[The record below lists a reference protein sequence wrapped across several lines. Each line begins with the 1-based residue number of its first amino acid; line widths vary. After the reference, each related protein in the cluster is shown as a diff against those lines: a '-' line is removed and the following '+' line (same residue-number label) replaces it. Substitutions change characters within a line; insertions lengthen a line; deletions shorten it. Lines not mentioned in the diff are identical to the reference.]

1 MSLASFNA
9 GSHMAATFLPGGA
22 LNLTVMPDNRS
33 LLTPSLVHH
42 HHHGH
47 IFGPPPPQGFF
58 AAPIASSAA
67 IGLSGRQD
75 RLVPARVHRVT
86 ASEVG
91 VLVAKKKA
99 LIRNVRTLVARTHSA
114 RLNTPMFGGA
124 VLQLVARSF
133 AAVGL
138 VMQRSTLDDSSTA
151 YLRGLGIIVYLVASI
166 PDMLSFM
173 IAPAKMLMLLS
184 SVEPFLVAFLTY
196 LLRPQESVLF
206 SSQQATWSLLCF
218 VGIFGYLFFSGG
230 AAFSLEIVGDEVP
243 AAIYP
248 GSEGI
253 LLTALERSLMYLTIA
268 LPCLMFFAWK
278 ARQCYHEMET
288 SGIARFPLSFP
299 ITVAL
304 SSALQHLALIMLG
317 LFMTS
322 TDVVHKSPVVPILLY
337 VVAVACMVC
346 GSFHVCRGVTQA
358 PPDIFVTMCYAM
370 GSLFQMFQ
378 SAVIFRE
385 YHEPTKKAIFSASSI
400 LVVVFGLVQLHL
412 SQGRIKKIRYAG
424 GIFGRV
430 AGVDV
435 SSLGSIEPH
444 AFSEEEVLAG
454 KPSGKLPVWVTA
466 WRFLGRA

>member
-1 MSLASFNA
+1 MSLASFNV

-33 LLTPSLVHH
+33 LLTPSLIHH

-47 IFGPPPPQGFF
+47 IFGPPLPQGFV

-67 IGLSGRQD
+67 IGLSGRRD

-86 ASEVG
+86 ASEAG
-91 VLVAKKKA
+91 ELVAKKKA
-99 LIRNVRTLVARTHSA
+99 MIRNARTLVARSHSA
-114 RLNTPMFGGA
+114 RLNKPMFGGA

-138 VMQRSTLDDSSTA
+138 VMQRCTLDDSSTA

-166 PDMLSFM
+166 PNMLSVM

-196 LLRPQESVLF
+196 LLRPQESALF

-218 VGIFGYLFFSGG
+218 VGIFGYIFFSGG

-243 AAIYP
+243 ATIYP

-253 LLTALERSLMYLTIA
+253 LLTALERSLMYLAIA
-268 LPCLMFFAWK
+268 LPCLMFFVWK

-322 TDVVHKSPVVPILLY
+322 TDVVHKSPVVPILLC

-412 SQGRIKKIRYAG
+412 SQGRVKKIRYAG

-430 AGVDV
+430 AGVDA

-454 KPSGKLPVWVTA
+454 KPSGKLPAWVTA